1 VSGIVRDSSGAGVPR
16 ATIIVRPESGR
27 LDHLMDAA
35 RDGTFVIGRLTPGP
49 YVVTASA
56 PGFASVTERVE
67 IPSVEP
73 LILTRAPAPIIEQV
87 TVVSAS
93 RQKELRDS
101 LNTRVDV
108 ITRSRIDETGGHETV
123 GEILRE
129 LPGVVTRCGRRRRAQ
144 PASRFK
150 ASTPPGTPSMLEV
163 TMRSR
168 RMRSLPIGARA
179 RSPLW
184 VRVLCGILCTTAL
197 SAPGQAAAQESRV
210 VSGTVLDATGAAISG
225 AAATLATTAGERRTT
240 TDRIGSFSFDN
251 VAPGDTTLTV
261 TFDRFAPFTMSLG
274 GPRRDLRIVLE
285 PLPLREAV
293 TVEAPALTA
302 PRTTTATRTETPL
315 RDVPQAVS
323 VITRGLI
330 ADQTMDSMADVVAY
344 VPGVGMAQGEGHRD
358 APIFRGNTSTADFF
372 VDGLRDDTQYLRDV
386 YNVER
391 VEVLRGP
398 NGMVFGRGG
407 VGGVINRV
415 TRQADWTPTR
425 EVTLEGG
432 SWTQRRF
439 TADVG
444 GAANGTVAARV
455 AGMYENADTYRDGAD
470 LERYG
475 VNPTV
480 AFALGSRTTLRAGY
494 EFFQDERVNDRG
506 VPSFQ
511 GRPLA
516 TDPSTFFGNPDV
528 NRARIHI
535 NALSSIVEHKAG
547 SITLRNSTRYA
558 DYDKYYQNLVPGAVN
573 AARTTLVLTGYSSG
587 TDRRNVFNQTDVI
600 IPRQTGRIEH
610 TFLVGAELG
619 RQVTDNLRLTA
630 FFPTVTSVTTSI
642 ALPLDNP
649 RTTLPVEFRI
659 SAREQDNDGVATT
672 AAVYAQDQVALSQK
686 VHATVGVRYDRF
698 DVDFRDN
705 RTGSRFASTDG
716 LISPRLALIYKPI
729 TPVSLYAS
737 YARASLPRAGEQ
749 LSSLTLSTRALD
761 PETFRNYELGAKWE
775 LTPALSFTT
784 AVYRLDHGNVVVR
797 DPVNPTL
804 SHLVDAER
812 STGLELEVSGTVVD
826 RWSVHGG
833 YAYQQAEITRSL
845 SAAVVAGN
853 RLGQVPAHSFS
864 LWNRYDVSR
873 MWGVGLGII
882 SRSESFVATD
892 NAVVLPA
899 FARVDAAVF
908 FNITPRVRLHVNV
921 ENLFDERYYPS
932 AHNNNNIAPG
942 SPRAARVALTTRF

>member
-1 VSGIVRDSSGAGVPR
+1 MRNRCMSSLTA
-16 ATIIVRPESGR
+16 AT
-27 LDHLMDAA
+27 
-35 RDGTFVIGRLTPGP
+35 
-49 YVVTASA
+49 
-56 PGFASVTERVE
+56 
-67 IPSVEP
+67 
-73 LILTRAPAPIIEQV
+73 
-87 TVVSAS
+87 
-93 RQKELRDS
+93 
-101 LNTRVDV
+101 
-108 ITRSRIDETGGHETV
+108 
-123 GEILRE
+123 
-129 LPGVVTRCGRRRRAQ
+129 C
-144 PASRFK
+144 
-150 ASTPPGTPSMLEV
+150 
-163 TMRSR
+163 
-168 RMRSLPIGARA
+168 A

-184 VRVLCGILCTTAL
+184 VGVLCGILCTTVL
-197 SAPGQAAAQESRV
+197 WVPRQAAAQESRI
-210 VSGTVLDATGAAISG
+210 VSGSVLDTTGAAISG
-225 AAATLATTAGERRTT
+225 AAVTLATTAGERRTT
-240 TDRIGSFSFDN
+240 TDRTGSFSFDN
-251 VAPGDTTLTV
+251 VAPGVATLTV
-261 TFDRFAPFTMSLG
+261 AFDRFGPATMTVTAP
-274 GPRRDLRIVLE
+274 RQDVRVVLE
-285 PLPLREAV
+285 PLPVREAV

-302 PRTTTATRTETPL
+302 PRTTSATRTETPL

-344 VPGVGMAQGEGHRD
+344 VPGIGMAQGEGHRD
-358 APIFRGNTSTADFF
+358 APIFRGNTSTSDFF
-372 VDGLRDDTQYLRDV
+372 VDGLRDDTQYLRDI

-391 VEVLRGP
+391 VEVLKGP

-407 VGGVINRV
+407 IGGVINRV
-415 TRQADWTPTR
+415 TRQAAWTPTR

-432 SWTQRRF
+432 SWAQRRF
-439 TADVG
+439 TGDVG

-455 AGMYENADTYRDGAD
+455 VGMYEKADTHRDGAD

-475 VNPTV
+475 VNPTL
-480 AFALGSRTTLRAGY
+480 AFALGSRTTLRAAY

-511 GRPLA
+511 GRPLE

-528 NRARIHI
+528 NEARIRL

-547 SITLRNSTRYA
+547 NVTLRNATRYA

-573 AARTTLVLTGYSSG
+573 AARTTLALTGYSSG

-600 IPRQTGRIEH
+600 VPTRTGRIEH

-630 FFPTVTSVTTSI
+630 FFPTVTPTTTSI
-642 ALPLDNP
+642 SLPLDNP
-649 RTTLPVEFRI
+649 LTTLAVEFRP
-659 SAREQDNDGVATT
+659 SAREQDNHGVATT
-672 AAVYAQDQVALSQK
+672 AALYAQDQVALSQS
-686 VHATVGVRYDRF
+686 VHAIVGVRYDRF

-705 RTGSRFASTDG
+705 RTGSTFASTDG

-749 LSSLTLSTRALD
+749 
-761 PETFRNYELGAKWE
+761 LGAKWE

-826 RWSVHGG
+826 RWTVQGG
-833 YAYQQAEITRSL
+833 YAYQQADITRSL
-845 SAAVVAGN
+845 SAAAVAGN

-873 MWGVGLGII
+873 MWGLGLGII

-892 NAVVLPA
+892 NAVVLPK

-908 FNITPRVRLHVNV
+908 FNITPQVRVHVNV
-921 ENLFDERYYPS
+921 ENVFDERYFPS

-942 SPRAARVALTTRF
+942 SPRAARMALATRF